1 MLAFYMETK
10 EKMVLFQLL
19 TLPGV
24 RTKKV
29 TSYKLADGTTVYLES
44 ETSTTG
50 SYTITHLKDTSNLR
64 TVKMKGEARFK
75 IVEKD
80 SIIEYQVTSD
90 TLRYYI
96 QKKEEK

>member
-1 MLAFYMETK
+1 MLSPSMEK
-10 EKMVLFQLL
+10 KGKRALFQLL
-19 TLPGV
+19 TLPGE
-24 RTKKV
+24 

-50 SYTITHLKDTSNLR
+50 SYTIIHSKDTSSLR
-64 TVKMKGEARFK
+64 TGKLKGEARFK

-90 TLRYYI
+90 TLKYGI
-96 QKKEEK
+96 QKKKEK